1 MMDLE
6 ELAARVV
13 ELERRVDTLKA
24 REERLVEAMREA
36 SEHACLSAIQ
46 PGTAHEVALG
56 VAQALDIVVRSIE
69 GERKRWG
76 W

>member
-24 REERLVEAMREA
+24 REERLVETIREA
-36 SEHACLSAIQ
+36 SELD
-46 PGTAHEVALG
+46 
-56 VAQALDIVVRSIE
+56 ALDALDVVLRALE
-69 GERKRWG
+69 GEG
-76 W
+76 

>member
-36 SEHACLSAIQ
+36 MEHAHNTGGNPDLDARD
-46 PGTAHEVALG
+46 ALG
-56 VAQALDIVVRSIE
+56 ALTWALDDMVRALE
-69 GERKRWG
+69 GEE
-76 W
+76 